1 MAEVMCPACKRL
13 LNELNQRLKKVE
25 STSSQQKE
33 NRVKPTSHFPEKY
46 LSPKSLKK
54 KRQNM
59 QQERSKLLKKY
70 THLEVTLNE
79 EQHDEMCSIME
90 KVTQVG
96 AEEVES
102 SLVDSDKYGVGSA
115 VRAIWE
121 NDLKKEFNKDQHQNS
136 KCT

>member
-59 QQERSKLLKKY
+59 QQERSKLH
-70 THLEVTLNE
+70 THLEVTLKE

-102 SLVDSDKYGVGSA
+102 SLVDSDKYGVGLA
-115 VRAIWE
+115 VRAMTSR
-121 NDLKKEFNKDQHQNS
+121 KNS
-136 KCT
+136 IKRAEQ